1 MDSKSTKSNFG
12 TWGWSMIIYCAISY
26 YIAAAL
32 ATDTLNWYPAAFAA
46 FRGWNPDEMTNL
58 CNAMVGIAGWISVL
72 GAFVFSVLAAKKGSR
87 WMAVL
92 GNAICGVCTLI
103 FAYTESLPVF
113 LAMVILLVVVGGTIQ
128 VNIVPNNIMNI
139 WFPKKKGL
147 ALGWASM
154 GLPLC
159 TATIIL
165 FLSAIGN
172 PQTAYTII
180 GIACFALA
188 AVSIFWVKNEPEEVG
203 ATPDNEPID
212 LEAAE
217 AMRKA
222 EEEAAK
228 NMTIKSIA
236 GNRNTWLIGFGHGLL
251 WMTTIGLVS
260 NMVTRFVMLG
270 IDQQTAILMM
280 TLSAIVSI
288 VGSYIWG
295 WMDQRFGTKSAS
307 LIYGM
312 WYIVS
317 LLLMIFNN
325 GSMPMTVL
333 CAFFVGFGI
342 GGIGNL
348 IPSMIGTC
356 FGRFGFIQANRV
368 IAPINT
374 LMRCTGLIIIGV
386 VGVTQLTLSYW
397 IFLAGTALAI
407 ALIFFIKEP
416 ERA

>member
-12 TWGWSMIIYCAISY
+12 KWGWSMIIYCAISY

-32 ATDTLNWYPAAFAA
+32 ATDTLSWYPAAFAGL
-46 FRGWNPDEMTNL
+46 RGWGENMPNL

-87 WMAVL
+87 WMAVF
-92 GNAICGVCTLI
+92 GNIICGVATII
-103 FAYTESLPVF
+103 FAVTKSLPLF
-113 LAMVILLVVVGGTIQ
+113 LAMIIIQVVVGGTIQ

-165 FLSAIGN
+165 FLNGIGN
-172 PQTAYTII
+172 PQTGYIII
-180 GIACFALA
+180 GVVCFVLA
-188 AVSIFWVKNEPEEVG
+188 AVSAFWVKNEPEEVG

-212 LEAAE
+212 HEAAE
-217 AMRKA
+217 AMRIAA
-222 EEEAAK
+222 EEEAKKLTLGVIAK
-228 NMTIKSIA
+228 NP
-236 GNRNTWLIGFGHGLL
+236 NTWLIGFGHGLL

-260 NMVTRFVMLG
+260 NMVTKFIMIG
-270 IDQQTAILMM
+270 IPQNMAILMM
-280 TLSAIVSI
+280 TVAAIFGI
-288 VGSYIWG
+288 IGSYIWG
-295 WMDQRFGTKSAS
+295 WLDQKFSTKKAS
-307 LIYGM
+307 QMYGV

-325 GSMPMTVL
+325 GSMPMTIL

-356 FGRFGFIQANRV
+356 FGRFGFIQANRL

-374 LMRCTGLIIIGV
+374 LIRCTGLIIIGV
-386 VGVTQLTLSYW
+386 VGVQRLNFSYW
-397 IFLAGTALAI
+397 IFLVGTIVAI
-407 ALIFFIKEP
+407 ILISMIKEP
-416 ERA
+416 KRD

>member
-1 MDSKSTKSNFG
+1 MDPKSTKSNFG
-12 TWGWSMIIYCAISY
+12 AWGWSMIIYCAISY

-32 ATDTLNWYPAAFAA
+32 ATDTLNWYPAAFAEL
-46 FRGWNPDEMTNL
+46 RGWNPDEMVDL

-72 GAFVFSVLAAKKGSR
+72 AAFVFSVLAARKGSR

-92 GNAICGVCTLI
+92 GNVVCGICTLV
-103 FAYTESLPVF
+103 FARTQSLPVF

-159 TATIIL
+159 TATIVL

-172 PQTAYTII
+172 PQLAYTII
-180 GIACFALA
+180 GIACFVLA
-188 AVSIFWVKNEPEEVG
+188 ALSIVWVKNEPEEVG
-203 ATPDNEPID
+203 ATPDNEPLD
-212 LEAAE
+212 LAAAE
-217 AMRKA
+217 AQRST

-228 NMTIKSIA
+228 GMTVSDIA
-236 GNRNTWLIGFGHGLL
+236 KNRNTWLIGFGHGLL

-270 IDQQTAILMM
+270 IDQKTAILMM
-280 TLSAIVSI
+280 TLAAVVGI

-295 WMDQRFGTKSAS
+295 WTDQRFGTKNAS

-325 GSMPMTVL
+325 GTVPMTVL
-333 CAFFVGFGI
+333 CACFVGFGI

-356 FGRFGFIQANRV
+356 FGRFGFIQANRLV
-368 IAPINT
+368 APINT
-374 LMRCTGLIIIGV
+374 LMRCTGLVIIGA
-386 VGVTQLTLSYW
+386 VGVTQLTFSYW

-407 ALIFFIKEP
+407 ILIFFIKEP

>member
-1 MDSKSTKSNFG
+1 MDQKSTKSNFG
-12 TWGWSMIIYCAISY
+12 KWGWSTIIYCAISY

-32 ATDTLNWYPAAFAA
+32 ATDTLSWYPQAFAA
-46 FRGWNPDEMTNL
+46 FRGWGDDLPNL
-58 CNAMVGIAGWISVL
+58 ANAMTGVAGWISVL

-87 WMAVL
+87 WMAVF
-92 GNAICGVCTLI
+92 GNVICGIGTLV
-103 FAYTESLPVF
+103 FAHTQSLPVF
-113 LAMVILLVVVGGTIQ
+113 LAMIVVLVVVGGTIQ
-128 VNIVPNNIMNI
+128 VNIVPNNLMNI

-165 FLSAIGN
+165 FLNGIGN
-172 PQTAYTII
+172 PQTGYTII
-180 GIACFALA
+180 GIACFVLA
-188 AVSIFWVKNEPEEVG
+188 IASIFWVKDEPEMVG

-212 LEAAE
+212 LEAAA
-217 AMRKA
+217 AMRAA
-222 EEEAAK
+222 EEEEAK
-228 NMTIKSIA
+228 NMTLGVIA
-236 GNRNTWLIGFGHGLL
+236 KNPNTWLIGFGHGLL

-260 NMVTRFVMLG
+260 NMVTRFIQLG
-270 IDQQTAILMM
+270 IEQNLAILMM
-280 TLSAIVSI
+280 TIAAVFGII
-288 VGSYIWG
+288 GSYIWG
-295 WMDQRFGTKSAS
+295 WIDQKFGTKRAS
-307 LIYGM
+307 LIYGA

-325 GSMPMTVL
+325 GSVPMTVL

-356 FGRFGFIQANRV
+356 FGRFGFIQANRL
-368 IAPINT
+368 IAPVNT
-374 LMRCTGLIIIGV
+374 LIRCTGLIIIGI
-386 VGVTQLTLSYW
+386 VGVANLTLSYW
-397 IFLAGTALAI
+397 IFLAGTIAAI
-407 ALIFFIKEP
+407 ILISRIKEP

>member
-12 TWGWSMIIYCAISY
+12 KWGWSMIIYCAISY

-46 FRGWNPDEMTNL
+46 FRGWDADSMVNT
-58 CNAMVGIAGWISVL
+58 CNMMVGIAGWISVL

-92 GNAICGVCTLI
+92 GNVICGIGTLV
-103 FAYTESLPVF
+103 FAHTQNQTLF
-113 LAMVILLVVVGGTIQ
+113 FAMVILLVVVGGTIQ

-159 TATIIL
+159 SATIIL

-180 GIACFALA
+180 GIACFVLA
-188 AVSIFWVKNEPEEVG
+188 IASIFWVKNEPEEVG

-212 LEAAE
+212 LEAAA
-217 AMRKA
+217 AMRAA

-228 NMTIKSIA
+228 NMTIKSIMA
-236 GNRNTWLIGFGHGLL
+236 NRNTWLIGFGHGLL

-280 TLSAIVSI
+280 TLASVVGI

-295 WMDQRFGTKSAS
+295 WMDQKFGTKNAS
-307 LIYGM
+307 LIYGA
-312 WYIVS
+312 WYVVS

-325 GSMPMTVL
+325 GSMAMTVI

-374 LMRCTGLIIIGV
+374 LMRCTGLIIIGI
-386 VGVTQLTLSYW
+386 VGVTQLSLSYW
-397 IFLAGTALAI
+397 IFLAGTVIAI
-407 ALIFFIKEP
+407 ALIWFIKEP